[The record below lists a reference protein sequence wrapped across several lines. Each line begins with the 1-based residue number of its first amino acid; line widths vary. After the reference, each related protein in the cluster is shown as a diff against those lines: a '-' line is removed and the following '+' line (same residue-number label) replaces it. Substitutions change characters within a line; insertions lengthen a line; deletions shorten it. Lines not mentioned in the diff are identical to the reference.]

1 MREDHAH
8 AVFVLH
14 ELRVSAAL
22 NELST
27 LQYADAVA
35 ADDGAKTVCDHDG
48 GGTIFNFQQLI
59 NAPLHNYFTFTVES
73 AGRLVKQH
81 DLGPP
86 DKATSN
92 TQPLPLTATELRGGH
107 AGADQSVVAI
117 LMHTSRDSFFIS
129 HVKSHLQVLDELV
142 RVGGSGC
149 GRDFFLSGRT
159 LGRRLAQGYVRL
171 N

>member
-1 MREDHAH
+1 MGRGKRWRGRRDASVVAAAEENTCGRGRNVDVSQQQNVEERMREDHAH

-59 NAPLHNYFTFTVES
+59 NAPLHTYFTFAVES
-73 AGRLVKQH
+73 AVCGVKQH
-81 DLGPP
+81 DVGPP
-86 DKATSN
+86 D
-92 TQPLPLTATELRGGH
+92 
-107 AGADQSVVAI
+107 
-117 LMHTSRDSFFIS
+117 
-129 HVKSHLQVLDELV
+129 
-142 RVGGSGC
+142 
-149 GRDFFLSGRT
+149 
-159 LGRRLAQGYVRL
+159 
-171 N
+171 